1 MLVGYQFQK
10 SSKNGKKSVSESLRY
25 ISDGALLSAHYV

>member
-10 SSKNGKKSVSESLRY
+10 SSKNGKRSVSESLRY
-25 ISDGALLSAHYV
+25 ISDGALLSAHCV